1 MPSCMNQED
10 FSIFQVFADVSPG
23 KSFGIQQTLDSQ

>member
-1 MPSCMNQED
+1 MNQED